1 MPFVVAAI
9 AAAYRAGIE
18 SNLKMKTWKVD
29 GLFYSL
35 WRPVISPATFSEQ
48 LLIFTARKIQS
59 D

>member
-9 AAAYRAGIE
+9 AAANRAGIE
-18 SNLKMKTWKVD
+18 SREKRKKWRVD

-35 WRPVISPATFSEQ
+35 WRPVISPAAFSEP
-48 LLIFTARKIQS
+48 LLIFTARKIQC